1 MFVYVTEKEEIMS
14 GSASVER
21 ERTRLRFAYVGKRL
35 FYYCMSMGNNNLISF
50 HSHALV

>member
-1 MFVYVTEKEEIMS
+1 MFVYVTEEEERMS

-21 ERTRLRFAYVGKRL
+21 ARTRFTFSYVGKRL
-35 FYYCMSMGNNNLISF
+35 FCYCMSMGNNNMICF